1 MWKRG
6 DLKMPKVEVKNGDLD
21 AALKSFKRVTSETE
35 KARKRHE
42 FYLRPGLRKK
52 EKEKA
57 AAKKRNKYN
66 KRRNFYY

>member
-1 MWKRG
+1 MA
-6 DLKMPKVEVKNGDLD
+6 KVEVKNGDLD
-21 AALKSFKRVTSETE
+21 TALKNFKRITSETE
-35 KARKRHE
+35 KSVKKHE

-66 KRRNFYY
+66 KRNRQY

>member
-1 MWKRG
+1 
-6 DLKMPKVEVKNGDLD
+6 MPKVEVKNGDIET
-21 AALKSFKRVTSETE
+21 ALRNFKRITSETE
-35 KARKRHE
+35 KSRKKHE

-66 KRRNFYY
+66 KRNRQY